1 MNPLYLSIISPLV
14 ELFPNYYLSWWYPPN
29 KNIKEYNRYYYL
41 RFLSVLLVWIP
52 ILYTLNKKFDIKL
65 LTVLI
70 FSAFIT
76 RETLNKESFIPTL
89 LYIISLFL
97 ISSKLNSYLP
107 TFFILLGA
115 SLISNYRFI
124 DDELDRYGRFI
135 FSFGFLLF
143 IFILDSL

>member
-1 MNPLYLSIISPLV
+1 MYPLFFSVISPLD

-29 KNIKEYNRYYYL
+29 KNIKEYNKYYYL

-65 LTVLI
+65 LTVLV

-76 RETLNKESFIPTL
+76 RETLNKDSFLPIL
-89 LYIISLFL
+89 LYIISLFF
-97 ISSKLNSYLP
+97 ISFKLNSVLP
-107 TFFILLGA
+107 MFFLLFGA
-115 SLISNYRFI
+115 TLISNYRFI
-124 DDELDRYGRFI
+124 DDELDRYGRII

-143 IFILDSL
+143 IYNLSHY